1 MTFSRV
7 SCNRLIKNAYDMK
20 RITIPPHRWHLALA
34 LIAMAL
40 VLLAGEAVAQTVNK
54 EQQPMKR
61 VTGIGGIFFKCKDP
75 QAMKQWYEEHL
86 GIPQDPYGYTFKWFE
101 QRDSDLVGRT
111 VWSPFPSGT
120 DYFGDES
127 QQLMINYR
135 VADIERLVDQLRQEG
150 VTIVDEIQDYEGIGK
165 FVHILDGEGNRIEL
179 WQPVEEHDNQ

>member
-1 MTFSRV
+1 MNVINPCRRR
-7 SCNRLIKNAYDMK
+7 CL
-20 RITIPPHRWHLALA
+20 LALA
-34 LIAMAL
+34 AL
-40 VLLAGEAVAQTVNK
+40 VMACCMMPMTAQTVNQETK
-54 EQQPMKR
+54 PMKR

-86 GIPQDPYGYTFKWFE
+86 GIPQDPYGYTFKWYE

-111 VWSPFPSGT
+111 VWSPFPEDT
-120 DYFGDES
+120 DYFGNEE

-135 VADIERLVDQLRQEG
+135 VADIERLVEQLRQEG

-179 WQPVEEHDNQ
+179 WQPIEEHDQ

>member
-1 MTFSRV
+1 MNVINPCRRR
-7 SCNRLIKNAYDMK
+7 CL
-20 RITIPPHRWHLALA
+20 LALA
-34 LIAMAL
+34 AL
-40 VLLAGEAVAQTVNK
+40 VMACCMMPMTAQTVNQETK
-54 EQQPMKR
+54 PMKR

-86 GIPQDPYGYTFKWFE
+86 GIPQDPYGYTFKWYE

-111 VWSPFPSGT
+111 VWSPFPEGT
-120 DYFGDES
+120 DYFGNEE

-135 VADIERLVDQLRQEG
+135 VADIERLVEQLRQEG

-179 WQPVEEHDNQ
+179 WQPIEEHDQ